1 MIRRLLTGAALAVA
15 LLAPAASANAAT
27 RAIQA
32 FDTPTFKTIWWKK
45 ANPAQ
50 TGDTIEWRLTQPG
63 NNNASTHDVWL
74 QAPGA
79 TSAQYLGI
87 SYESPKVTAVVNQV
101 GTYQFYC
108 SIHGGLTPGGMNGTV
123 TVTATDPGPPVDPG
137 TPWTDPDW
145 EDPEYPGDGPL
156 PLPNETEAPTVF
168 EEGDNDA
175 PLLEILKVTPAEERE
190 SVKVRW
196 DVSEDGFVTL
206 RLKQNKK
213 VVATKIVEVEEGK
226 DAATIKLPKRLQ
238 DRARRYKLEVW
249 ATDAVDIDSAVH
261 SFNVRLGHS

>member
-1 MIRRLLTGAALAVA
+1 MRRLLTGAALALA
-15 LLAPAASANAAT
+15 LLAPAASAQAAT

-32 FDTPTFKTIWWKK
+32 FDTPTFKTIWWPKSI
-45 ANPAQ
+45 PAQ

-63 NNNASTHDVWL
+63 NVNASTHDIWL
-74 QAPGA
+74 QAPGS
-79 TSAQYLGI
+79 TTPQFLGV
-87 SYESPKVTAVVNQV
+87 SYETEKATAVVNTV

-123 TVTATDPGPPVDPG
+123 VVTPTNPGPPVDPG
-137 TPWTDPDW
+137 MPWTDPDW
-145 EDPEYPGDGPL
+145 EDPDYPGDGPL

-175 PLLEILKVTPAEERE
+175 PLLEVLKVTPDEERE
-190 SVKVRW
+190 SVRVRW
-196 DVSEDGFVTL
+196 DVSEAGYVTL
-206 RLKQNKK
+206 RLKHRKK
-213 VVATKIVEVEEGK
+213 VVATKIVDVEEGK
-226 DAATIKLPKRLQ
+226 DAATVKLPKRWQ

-249 ATDAVDIDSAVH
+249 ATDEVEIDSAVH

>member
-1 MIRRLLTGAALAVA
+1 MIRRALAASALAIA
-15 LLAPAASANAAT
+15 LLAPAASAHAAT

-32 FDTPTFKTIWWKK
+32 FDTPTFRTIWWPKST
-45 ANPAQ
+45 PAQ
-50 TGDTIEWRLTQPG
+50 VGDTIQWRLTQPG
-63 NNNASTHDVWL
+63 NVNASTHDIWL

-79 TSAQYLGI
+79 TNATYLGV
-87 SYESPKVTAVVNQV
+87 SYETPVASSVVNTA

-123 TVTATDPGPPVDPG
+123 VVTTTDPGPPVDPG

-175 PLLEILKVTPAEERE
+175 PLLQVLKVAPDQERE
-190 SVKVRW
+190 SVRVRW
-196 DVSEDGFVTL
+196 DVSEAGYVTL
-206 RLKQNKK
+206 RLKLNKK
-213 VVATKIVEVEEGK
+213 VVATKIVDVEEGR
-226 DAATIKLPKRLQ
+226 DAATVKLPRRLQ

-249 ATDAVDIDSAVH
+249 ATDEVEIDSAVH
-261 SFNVRLGHS
+261 AFNVRLGHS